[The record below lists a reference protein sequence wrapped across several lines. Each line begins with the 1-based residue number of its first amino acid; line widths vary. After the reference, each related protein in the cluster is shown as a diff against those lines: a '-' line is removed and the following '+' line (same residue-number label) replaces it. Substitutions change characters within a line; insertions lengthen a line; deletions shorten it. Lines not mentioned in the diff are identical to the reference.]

1 MYQTEQCGIE
11 RSLFDEQRSLG
22 DLPDAQKNAVT
33 MQRTERDCFQN
44 QKIESSW
51 KKVGLA
57 GRAHSF
63 SGPAFVRHAVPVHR
77 WKSASHL
84 PPVSVIST
92 ETMVRQADAHE
103 MLFHLILKLID
114 FRCEEF
120 SVRLRVTG
128 TRIVLAAFLVIL
140 GGWHAG
146 AAGQS
151 NRGSKS
157 GGRNDDEQSLRFNAE
172 TTLVLI
178 PATVTDP
185 LNRFVLGLQKQ
196 DFHLFEDGTEQT
208 IAHFSGEDAPL
219 SLGLVFDTS
228 GSMGDKL
235 RTSRKAALRFLTTM
249 NAQDEAF
256 LIQFSDRAEL
266 AIGFTNQTEEI
277 QTSLRAVQPGGLT
290 AMLDAAEMA
299 LRQMKTAKNPRK
311 AILIISD
318 GGDNN
323 SRYTAAEIESL
334 VREADVQVYAM
345 GVFEPSILPRLTK
358 EEVSG
363 PRLLSELAEQTGGRA
378 FTASDP
384 NDLPNVAVRIGIEL
398 RNQYLLAYTPKNQK
412 RDGKY
417 RRVEV
422 KVGKLAGVPS
432 LKVHWRLGY
441 YAPSQ

>member
-1 MYQTEQCGIE
+1 
-11 RSLFDEQRSLG
+11 
-22 DLPDAQKNAVT
+22 
-33 MQRTERDCFQN
+33 
-44 QKIESSW
+44 
-51 KKVGLA
+51 
-57 GRAHSF
+57 
-63 SGPAFVRHAVPVHR
+63 
-77 WKSASHL
+77 
-84 PPVSVIST
+84 
-92 ETMVRQADAHE
+92 
-103 MLFHLILKLID
+103 
-114 FRCEEF
+114 
-120 SVRLRVTG
+120 VRLRVAG
-128 TRIVLAAFLVIL
+128 SRFVFAAFLVIL
-140 GGWHAG
+140 NGPYAGG
-146 AAGQS
+146 AARQANPGQQAA
-151 NRGSKS
+151 GSK
-157 GGRNDDEQSLRFNAE
+157 GDERSTLRFNVD

-185 LNRFVLGLQKQ
+185 LNRFVLGLEKQ
-196 DFHLFEDGTEQT
+196 DFHLFEDGAEQT

-235 RTSRKAALRFLTTM
+235 RTSRQAALRFLTTM

-256 LIQFSDRAEL
+256 LIEFSDRAEL
-266 AIGFTNQTEEI
+266 AVGFTSQTEEI
-277 QTSLRAVQPGGLT
+277 QNSLTTVQPGGLT

-299 LRQMKTAKNPRK
+299 LRLMKKAKNPRK

-378 FTASDP
+378 FSASDP
-384 NDLPNVAVRIGIEL
+384 NDLPNVAIRIGIEL
-398 RNQYLLAYTPKNQK
+398 RNQYVLAYSPKNQK
-412 RDGKY
+412 KDGKY

-422 KVGKLAGVPS
+422 KVNKPAGIPN

>member
-1 MYQTEQCGIE
+1 MPQEE
-11 RSLFDEQRSLG
+11 RIRRPNGHRFT
-22 DLPDAQKNAVT
+22 LPQSDSGFSQHNP
-33 MQRTERDCFQN
+33 
-44 QKIESSW
+44 ES
-51 KKVGLA
+51 
-57 GRAHSF
+57 
-63 SGPAFVRHAVPVHR
+63 
-77 WKSASHL
+77 
-84 PPVSVIST
+84 
-92 ETMVRQADAHE
+92 
-103 MLFHLILKLID
+103 
-114 FRCEEF
+114 
-120 SVRLRVTG
+120 
-128 TRIVLAAFLVIL
+128 
-140 GGWHAG
+140 
-146 AAGQS
+146 
-151 NRGSKS
+151 
-157 GGRNDDEQSLRFNAE
+157 
-172 TTLVLI
+172 TLVLI
-178 PATVTDP
+178 PAAVTDP

-196 DFHLFEDGTEQT
+196 DFHLLEDGAEQT

-235 RTSRKAALRFLTTM
+235 RTSRQAALRFLTTM

-256 LIQFSDRAEL
+256 LIKFSDRAEL
-266 AIGFTNQTEEI
+266 AVGFTNQTEEI
-277 QTSLRAVQPGGLT
+277 QNSLTAVQSGGLT

-299 LRQMKTAKNPRK
+299 LRQMKKAKNPRK

-323 SRYTAAEIESL
+323 SRYSVAEIESL

-345 GVFEPSILPRLTK
+345 GVFEPSIFPSLTK

-378 FTASDP
+378 FSASDP

-398 RNQYLLAYTPKNQK
+398 RNQYVLAYSPKNQR

-422 KVGKLAGVPS
+422 KVNKPTGIPD

-441 YAPSQ
+441 YAPPQ

>member
-1 MYQTEQCGIE
+1 
-11 RSLFDEQRSLG
+11 
-22 DLPDAQKNAVT
+22 
-33 MQRTERDCFQN
+33 
-44 QKIESSW
+44 
-51 KKVGLA
+51 
-57 GRAHSF
+57 
-63 SGPAFVRHAVPVHR
+63 
-77 WKSASHL
+77 
-84 PPVSVIST
+84 
-92 ETMVRQADAHE
+92 
-103 MLFHLILKLID
+103 
-114 FRCEEF
+114 
-120 SVRLRVTG
+120 VRLCVARS
-128 TRIVLAAFLVIL
+128 RFVLAAFLLIL
-140 GGWHAG
+140 SGSNASEAARQANSGLQ
-146 AAGQS
+146 AAGS
-151 NRGSKS
+151 TG
-157 GGRNDDEQSLRFNAE
+157 DEQSTLRFNAD

-196 DFHLFEDGTEQT
+196 DFHLFEDGVEQR

-235 RTSRKAALRFLTTM
+235 RTSRQAALRFLTTM

-266 AIGFTNQTEEI
+266 AVGFTSQTEEI
-277 QTSLRAVQPGGLT
+277 QSSLTAVQPGGLT

-299 LRQMKTAKNPRK
+299 LHQMKTARNPRK

-363 PRLLSELAEQTGGRA
+363 PRLLSQLAEQTGGRA
-378 FTASDP
+378 FSASDP
-384 NDLPNVAVRIGIEL
+384 SDLPNVAVRIGIEL
-398 RNQYLLAYTPKNQK
+398 RNQYVLAYSPKNQK
-412 RDGKY
+412 KDGKY

-422 KVGKLAGVPS
+422 KVNKPAGMPD